1 MPQRSTAEHG
11 RNRIRPAVASV
22 VAALNNAPRGF
33 MLIVLLYS
41 IAGGMLAVLA
51 SGRPTQLAW
60 RFLRRI
66 GLIALV
72 VGVIPATQ
80 GLREGGWQLPA
91 WRSPTA
97 GGILCCAGA
106 AAVIMLAPLAS
117 QIPFLFRLACA
128 VGGLAGIAAACGS
141 TFVPAESSPNVLK
154 SLLVTNQ
161 VLACLL
167 LGGITVAWMLGH
179 AYLTATKMTI
189 APLRHFSRV
198 LIFAVLCRIGFVAI
212 SFGIALAVMRG
223 VDPPLLTRLRGA
235 WLIVLLR
242 VGLGLLGVGAFA
254 LMVSECVKI
263 RATQSATGILFFG
276 SLFAYMGELAAQ
288 HLLNEIGWPL

>member
-1 MPQRSTAEHG
+1 
-11 RNRIRPAVASV
+11 
-22 VAALNNAPRGF
+22 
-33 MLIVLLYS
+33 MLTVLLYS
-41 IAGGMLAVLA
+41 IAGGMLTVLA
-51 SGRPTQLAW
+51 SGRPSQLAW

-72 VGVIPATQ
+72 VGVIPAVQ
-80 GLREGGWQLPA
+80 GLREGGWQLPV
-91 WRSPTA
+91 WRSPTT
-97 GGILCCAGA
+97 GGMICCAGA

-117 QIPFLFRLACA
+117 RLALLFRLAC
-128 VGGLAGIAAACGS
+128 VIGGLAGVAAACGS
-141 TFVPAESSPNVLK
+141 TFVPAETSPEVLK
-154 SLLVTNQ
+154 SLLLINQ

-167 LGGITVAWMLGH
+167 LGSITVAWMLGH

-189 APLRHFSRV
+189 APLRHFSRALV
-198 LIFAVLCRIGFVAI
+198 FAVLCRIGFVAI
-212 SFGIALAVMRG
+212 SFGIGLAVLRG
-223 VDPPLLTRLRGA
+223 ADPPLLTQLRGA

-254 LMVSECVKI
+254 YMVAECVKI

-288 HLLNEIGWPL
+288 HLLNEVGWPL

>member
-1 MPQRSTAEHG
+1 
-11 RNRIRPAVASV
+11 
-22 VAALNNAPRGF
+22 
-33 MLIVLLYS
+33 MLTLLLYS

-51 SGRPTQLAW
+51 SGKPSQLAW

-72 VGVIPATQ
+72 VGVVPAIQ
-80 GLREGGWQLPA
+80 GFREGGWQLPA
-91 WRSPTA
+91 WRSPTT
-97 GGILCCAGA
+97 GGLICCAGA
-106 AAVIMLAPLAS
+106 AAAIMLAPLAS
-117 QIPFLFRLACA
+117 QLPFLFRIACA

-141 TFVPAESSPNVLK
+141 TVVPAESSPEVLR
-154 SLLVTNQ
+154 SLLVINQ

-167 LGGITVAWMLGH
+167 LGSITVAWMLGH

-189 APLRHFSRV
+189 APLRHFSRA

-212 SFGIALAVMRG
+212 SFGVAMAVLRG
-223 VDPPLLTRLRGA
+223 ADPPLLAQLRGA

-254 LMVSECVKI
+254 FMVSECVKI

-288 HLLNEIGWPL
+288 HLLNEVGWPL